1 MVTFGRMSQEAK
13 KKKKEK
19 KQLRVMS
26 IFQTV
31 FLFVTFFLY
40 TLCIF
45 FSHRPPY
52 YCNVCFFIMAGEGLC
67 TVHVIF
73 HLQLKRRLLCTSSL
87 GPTILKI
94 TFYPNQRFL
103 RQ

>member
-1 MVTFGRMSQEAK
+1 MSQEEGK
-13 KKKKEK
+13 TTSS
-19 KQLRVMS
+19 MS
-26 IFQTV
+26 TFQTV

-45 FSHRPPY
+45 SHHPPY

-73 HLQLKRRLLCTSSL
+73 HLQLKRRLLCTSRM
-87 GPTILKI
+87 GPAFSKTLLFPIKD
-94 TFYPNQRFL
+94 FKV
-103 RQ
+103 